1 MDGAGVLHPRTIMAP
16 SESSIPRVGAP
27 RVLIVDDEIQM
38 AEMLADG
45 LIDHGYTA
53 TAIAS
58 SQQAAARLE
67 SETFDALV
75 TDLRMP
81 KVDGLEL
88 LARARRTAPS
98 MPVIVM
104 TAYGAIDSAM
114 ESIRQGA
121 FHYLTKPF
129 KLEELLLFLDR
140 AIENVR
146 IRSEATA
153 LRKALRERQ
162 ISPGIIGTS
171 AALEEVLSVVERV
184 ARADVPVLITGET
197 GTGKSLLAR
206 TIHGQSD
213 RASGP
218 FVTVNC
224 AALPEA
230 LLESEL
236 FGHVKGAFTGA
247 TRDRSGLL
255 VEAASGTLFLDEIA
269 EMSPSLQAKLL
280 DVIERLRIRA
290 VGGTQ
295 ERQVDVRIIAATHR
309 DLAERV
315 RAGAFREDLR
325 YRLDLVPIEL
335 PPLRRRRED
344 LPLLAEHFLREARAR
359 HPSSPVERI
368 GRDALDRMTEYDWP
382 GNVRELSHAV
392 ERMVLLGRSA
402 ELGAADLPPAVRSG
416 PAPSAPLFAGRVIPI
431 RELQRRYAAWALEQ
445 LGGHRTRTAE
455 HLDVDLKTLAKWLS
469 EPDPQRRDG

>member
-1 MDGAGVLHPRTIMAP
+1 MASTDP
-16 SESSIPRVGAP
+16 VTTSAKPP

-45 LIDHGYTA
+45 LVDHGYAA
-53 TAIAS
+53 TALAS
-58 SQQAAARLE
+58 SQQAVARLE
-67 SETFDALV
+67 SEAFDALI

-88 LARARRTAPS
+88 LACALRAAPG

-129 KLEELLLFLDR
+129 KLEELRLFLDR
-140 AIENVR
+140 ALENVR
-146 IRSEATA
+146 IRSEAVE
-153 LRKALRERQ
+153 LRKALREQQ
-162 ISPGIIGTS
+162 ISPGVIGTS
-171 AALEEVLSVVERV
+171 EALAEVLSVVERV

-206 TIHGQSD
+206 TIHAQSD
-213 RASGP
+213 RAAGP

-247 TRDRSGLL
+247 TRDRAGLL
-255 VEAASGTLFLDEIA
+255 VEASSGTLFLDEIA

-295 ERQVDVRIIAATHR
+295 ERAVDVRIIAATHR

-359 HPSSPVERI
+359 HPSSPVVRL
-368 GRDALDRMTEYDWP
+368 GRDALDRMMAHDWP
-382 GNVRELSHAV
+382 GNVRELAHAI

-402 ELGAADLPPAVRSG
+402 ELGAADLPPAVRSA
-416 PAPSAPLFAGRVIPI
+416 PAPTAPTFTGRVIPI
-431 RELQRRYAAWALEQ
+431 RELQRRYAAWALDQ

-455 HLDVDLKTLAKWLS
+455 LLDVDLKTLAKWLS
-469 EPDPQRRDG
+469 ESDPQRRDG